1 VGGIWPNDRWQPIRH
16 AAGSVWRGDGENK
29 EMARK
34 HSKRFRKTQEGHDRN
49 KSLSV
54 QDAVAQVKER
64 ASAKFDETVDVA
76 IKLNI
81 DAKQA
86 DQLVRGSLSLPH
98 GIGKSMRVVAFAE
111 GEMATA
117 AKEAGAVEVG
127 GQDLVDKITG
137 GWMEFDVAVAHPG
150 MMRFVGKLG
159 KVLGP
164 KGLMPSP
171 KSGTVTDKVA
181 EAVAE
186 FAAGKIEFRNDK
198 EGNVHMVVGKASFD
212 AAKLVDN
219 IQAAVQ
225 HIRSIR
231 PQAVRGEYITSVFVS
246 STMGPGFRISTTAET
261 AAAE

>member
-1 VGGIWPNDRWQPIRH
+1 
-16 AAGSVWRGDGENK
+16 
-29 EMARK
+29 MAIK
-34 HSKRFRKTQEGHDRN
+34 HSKRFRKAVQGNDRN
-49 KSLSV
+49 KPSTV
-54 QDAVAQVKER
+54 EAAVAFVKER
-64 ASAKFDETVDVA
+64 ATAKFDETIDLA
-76 IKLNI
+76 LKLNI
-81 DAKQA
+81 DSKQA

-111 GEMATA
+111 GEVAAA
-117 AKEAGAVEVG
+117 AKAAGAIEVG
-127 GQDLVDKITG
+127 GQELVDKITG

-212 AAKLVDN
+212 VSKLADNVKAA
-219 IQAAVQ
+219 IQ
-225 HIRSIR
+225 HIKAIR
-231 PQAVRGEYITSVFVS
+231 PQAVKGDYITGIFIS
-246 STMGPGFRISTTAET
+246 STMGPGVKLLFQSEPAE
-261 AAAE
+261 AK

>member
-1 VGGIWPNDRWQPIRH
+1 
-16 AAGSVWRGDGENK
+16 
-29 EMARK
+29 MAVK
-34 HSKRFRKTQEGHDRN
+34 HSKRYRKAAESHDRIN
-49 KSLSV
+49 PFSV
-54 QDAVAQVKER
+54 EQAVAFVKER
-64 ASAKFDETVDVA
+64 ASAKFDETVDLA

-111 GEMATA
+111 GELAGA
-117 AKEAGAVEVG
+117 AKAAGAVEVG
-127 GQDLVDKITG
+127 GQDLADKIAG
-137 GWMEFDVAVAHPG
+137 GWMEFDVAVAHPS

-181 EAVAE
+181 EAVSE
-186 FAAGKIEFRNDK
+186 FAAGKLEFRNDK
-198 EGNVHMVVGKASFD
+198 EGNVHMVVGKVSFD
-212 AAKLVDN
+212 QARLVEN

-225 HIRSIR
+225 HIKSIR
-231 PQAVRGEYITSVFVS
+231 PQAVRGEYIAGVHIS
-246 STMGPGFRISTTAET
+246 STMGPGVNVSFQAEP
-261 AAAE
+261 AASA

>member
-1 VGGIWPNDRWQPIRH
+1 
-16 AAGSVWRGDGENK
+16 
-29 EMARK
+29 MARK
-34 HSKRFRKTQEGHDRN
+34 HSKRYRQAAEGHDRN
-49 KSLSV
+49 KHYSV
-54 QDAVAQVKER
+54 PEAVALVKEK
-64 ASAKFDETVDVA
+64 ATAKFDETVDLA

-111 GEMATA
+111 GEMAQA
-117 AKEAGAVEVG
+117 AKDAGAVEVG

-137 GWMEFDVAVAHPG
+137 GWMEFDVAVAHPS

-186 FAAGKIEFRNDK
+186 FAAGKLEFRNDK
-198 EGNVHMVVGKASFD
+198 EGNVHMVVGKVSFD
-212 AAKLVDN
+212 ADKLVDN
-219 IQAAVQ
+219 IQAA
-225 HIRSIR
+225 
-231 PQAVRGEYITSVFVS
+231 
-246 STMGPGFRISTTAET
+246 
-261 AAAE
+261 

>member
-1 VGGIWPNDRWQPIRH
+1 
-16 AAGSVWRGDGENK
+16 
-29 EMARK
+29 MAVK
-34 HSKRFRKTQEGHDRN
+34 HSKRFRSASENNDRQ
-49 KSLSV
+49 KAFAV
-54 QDAVAQVKER
+54 ADAVKAVKER
-64 ASAKFDETVDVA
+64 ATAKFDETVELA

-117 AKEAGAVEVG
+117 AKAAGALEAG

-137 GWMEFDVAVAHPG
+137 GWMDFDVAVAHPS

-212 AAKLVDN
+212 ADKLADN
-219 IQAAVQ
+219 VQAAIQ
-225 HIRSIR
+225 HIKSIR
-231 PQAVRGEYITSVFVS
+231 PQAVRGDYITGIFVS
-246 STMGPGFRISTTAET
+246 STMGPGFRITNQTES
-261 AAAE
+261 AAQA

>member
-1 VGGIWPNDRWQPIRH
+1 
-16 AAGSVWRGDGENK
+16 
-29 EMARK
+29 MAHK
-34 HSKRFRKTQEGHDRN
+34 HSKRFRKAAENHDRLKPYSILEAAN
-49 KSLSV
+49 L
-54 QDAVAQVKER
+54 VKEK
-64 ASAKFDETVDVA
+64 ATAKFDETVELA
-76 IKLNI
+76 IKWNI

-86 DQLVRGSLSLPH
+86 DQLVRGSLSLPN

-111 GEMATA
+111 GEMAEA
-117 AKEAGAVEVG
+117 AKAAGAIEVG
-127 GQDLVDKITG
+127 GQDLVDKIVG
-137 GWMEFDVAVAHPG
+137 GWMDFDVAVAHPG

-198 EGNVHMVVGKASFD
+198 EGNVHMVVGKVSFE
-212 AAKLVDN
+212 AESLAQN

-225 HIRSIR
+225 HIKSIR
-231 PQAVRGEYITSVFVS
+231 PQAVRGEYISNVYLS
-246 STMGPGFRISTTAET
+246 STMGPGVKVSYQAEP
-261 AAAE
+261 AVAN